1 MKKNIYGDCY
11 LKKTY
16 VINELNGEMFKL
28 GKWEKDVI
36 LCGLMDV
43 DFGPSASRIS
53 GDSRAKLL
61 FEIRLSHF

>member
-36 LCGLMDV
+36 CGLMESLTLGLPPLV
-43 DFGPSASRIS
+43 LAVIVGLIVR
-53 GDSRAKLL
+53 
-61 FEIRLSHF
+61 